1 MSLKNTPLQRFAQAI
16 IFSGFFALIG
26 LNAQAAD
33 LEIGKLPFEKCVDV
47 LLQNDQA
54 EENQRY
60 WFSRTPPYVGYLKG
74 EKTTAGGD
82 GTCYLGFP
90 SAKKKALLLKFS
102 SRGLRAP
109 VMPEL
114 KPVAV
119 TTPMQPSRLRRMAL
133 PKASKP
139 PTIRAA
145 RFVKSTLPNYTSKV
159 LLTYALRAFAAIFF
173 VALALS

>member
-1 MSLKNTPLQRFAQAI
+1 MPLKNTSLQRFAQAI

-90 SAKKKALLLKFS
+90 SAKKKSAHVLVDGSVIEVFPVASSKKSISIFS
-102 SRGLRAP
+102 SNDHSTIVEVFITGTESTCDAGAETCCGDYTYATIT
-109 VMPEL
+109 V
-114 KPVAV
+114 KKNG
-119 TTPMQPSRLRRMAL
+119 TTQSV
-133 PKASKP
+133 KA
-139 PTIRAA
+139 A
-145 RFVKSTLPNYTSKV
+145 NYTGG
-159 LLTYALRAFAAIFF
+159 
-173 VALALS
+173 